1 MKRFAQDDLG
11 TLVPINAPVLT
22 AIKQLNDKVQASIKS
37 ANTVSNNLNEVAS
50 YIDEANGLLYDMQ
63 EEMQLGDVSMAQS
76 ELKNRYEEDVNT
88 SMELAL
94 EAAFEMKQSVDNLIS
109 ILQGE
114 RQ

>member
-1 MKRFAQDDLG
+1 MVCLGLKDLRDIS
-11 TLVPINAPVLT
+11 LA
-22 AIKQLNDKVQASIKS
+22 K
-37 ANTVSNNLNEVAS
+37 
-50 YIDEANGLLYDMQ
+50 
-63 EEMQLGDVSMAQS
+63 S
-76 ELKNRYEEDVNT
+76 ELKSRYEEDVNT